1 MSDAQPRELA
11 PADFTTFFR
20 DVHGHDPFPWQQ
32 RLTEQVLAQEQ
43 WPQVIDLPTGAGKT
57 AVLDTAIFALAA
69 RPHRFPRRIA
79 FVIDRRIVV
88 DQVCE
93 RARRICDRVK
103 AGHTDILRLA
113 GERLGELSD
122 AREPLG
128 VTALRGG
135 IPIDSEWTHRPD
147 QPWVMVSTVDQ
158 FGSRLLFRG
167 YGVTPGMYPIHA
179 ALAGND
185 CLVIL
190 DEVHLSVPFAET
202 LAQVAAL
209 PAGGL
214 LRRFAVVEMSAT
226 PSNREAARFTL
237 NAAADLDGCDELRR
251 RVEARKEAKLVTVR
265 NHDALPGA
273 VLKIVRSIAKS
284 KGAVARGGSIGVVVN
299 RVRTARE
306 TYRILHTA
314 GYRTYLVTGRM
325 RPLDRR
331 EALTEIAPAVDPDGA
346 EESDELTVVVATQA
360 IEVGADFNFD
370 ALVTEC
376 AAVDSLRQRFGRL
389 DRRGARYARTGS
401 AAHAWIIGPKSVVDS
416 KKPDPIYGDSARAT
430 WDELKR
436 RAGDSGSDSIDVG
449 PQALTDFPAAAI
461 APRLRAPLLL
471 PTHMDAWTQTSP
483 QPIVGP
489 AVDWFLHGIDPERTT
504 SPDVSIVWRRDRSHE
519 VLRLVPPRQAEFLPV
534 PVGAARSW
542 LRGGPE
548 QEVADVDFSTAAN
561 GTEGPA
567 GAPVPGAEAEWV
579 RWQGFDEEPQSI
591 AIDQVRPGD
600 VLVVDPAKGG
610 LLAGTWDP
618 SSREPVSDLG
628 DAAQLA
634 YGRRATLRLD
644 RHLPEIGDVPSPAAA
659 EEAEVPAEQR
669 IEQWLRARSADPGS
683 PPEWFAEAAA
693 RLCGQF
699 ELHPVEPNKDQTGS
713 AYYVLTERHART
725 GRTIVDAA
733 TMDGSDQSASLTGTG
748 VTLASHLH
756 GVANRAAGIAI
767 RLGWGAELVE
777 DVRMAGRLHDLG
789 KVDPRFQE
797 QLVGGDPV
805 DLEMCDEPLAKS
817 LPGVRRTRR
826 YPTGMRHELASVALV
841 ESNRDVLHCAH
852 DPDLVLHLIATHHGW
867 ARPLPP
873 VIEDPDP
880 RTLVWTVDGCS
891 LRTDSDLQASSLA
904 LEAADRFWRLVARYG
919 YYGLAWLEAIL
930 RLADHQQ
937 SAAEAEQP

>member
-1 MSDAQPRELA
+1 MSEAQQRELA
-11 PADFTTFFR
+11 PADFVAFFR
-20 DVHGHDPFPWQQ
+20 DIHGHAPFPWQR
-32 RLTEQVLAQEQ
+32 RLTEQVLGQEQ

-93 RARRICDRVK
+93 RARRIRDKVK
-103 AGHTDILRLA
+103 AGDTDILRLA
-113 GERLGELSD
+113 RERLCELSD
-122 AREPLG
+122 ARDPLG
-128 VTALRGG
+128 VAALRGG
-135 IPIDSEWTHRPD
+135 IPIDRDWTHRPD

-167 YGVTPGMYPIHA
+167 YGVTPGMHPIHA

-209 PAGGL
+209 HAGGL
-214 LRRFAVVEMSAT
+214 PRRFTVVEMSAT
-226 PSNREAARFTL
+226 PSNHDATRFTL
-237 NAAADLDGCDELRR
+237 NAAADLDGCVELRR
-251 RVEARKEAKLVTVR
+251 RMEARKEAELVTVC
-265 NHDALPGA
+265 NHDDIPGA
-273 VLKIVRSIAKS
+273 VLKIVGSIATSKS
-284 KGAVARGGSIGVVVN
+284 ADGRCSSVGVVVN

-306 TYRILHTA
+306 TYRMLEAA

-325 RPLDRR
+325 RPLDRGDV
-331 EALTEIAPAVDPDGA
+331 LTEIAPAVDPDRA
-346 EESDELTVVVATQA
+346 EESESLTVVVATQA

-401 AAHAWIIGPKSVVDS
+401 PAHAWIIGPKSVVDS
-416 KKPDPIYGDSARAT
+416 KKPDPIYGNSVRAT

-436 RAGDSGSDSIDVG
+436 RAGDSGSDPIDVG
-449 PQALTDFPAAAI
+449 PRALTDFPTAAT
-461 APRLRAPLLL
+461 APRAQAPLLL
-471 PTHMDAWTQTSP
+471 STHMDAWIQTSP
-483 QPIVGP
+483 QPMVAP
-489 AVDWFLHGIDPERTT
+489 PVDWFLHGIDPERNAN
-504 SPDVSIVWRRDRSHE
+504 SDVSIVWRRDRSGE
-519 VLRLVPPRQAEFLPV
+519 VLRLVPPRQAEFLQV
-534 PVGAARSW
+534 PVGAAKSW
-542 LRGGPE
+542 LSGGPE
-548 QEVADVDFSTAAN
+548 LDVADVDFSSTGN
-561 GTEGPA
+561 GTEGQA
-567 GAPVPGAEAEWV
+567 GVRSPGAEAEWV
-579 RWQGFDEEPQSI
+579 RWEGFDEEPRTI
-591 AIDQVRPGD
+591 DIDQVRPGD

-618 SSREPVSDLG
+618 SSPEPVSDLG
-628 DAAQLA
+628 DEAQMA

-644 RHLPEIGDVPSPAAA
+644 RHLPGIGDAPSPT
-659 EEAEVPAEQR
+659 EAEVPAEQR
-669 IEQWLRARSADPGS
+669 IEQWLRARAADPGG
-683 PPEWFAEAAA
+683 PPEWLAQAAG
-693 RLCGQF
+693 RLRGRF
-699 ELHPVEPNKDQTGS
+699 EYRPVGLDEGQTGYG
-713 AYYVLTERHART
+713 YYVLIERHART
-725 GRTIVDAA
+725 GRTIVEAA
-733 TMDGSDQSASLTGTG
+733 TMDGSDESSSLTGTG
-748 VTLASHLH
+748 VTLARHLQEV
-756 GVANRAAGIAI
+756 GNRAAGIAT
-767 RLGWGAELVE
+767 RLGWGAEFVE
-777 DVRMAGRLHDLG
+777 DVRLAGRLHDLG
-789 KVDPRFQE
+789 KVDRRFQE

-805 DLEMCDEPLAKS
+805 DLEMLDEPLGKS

-919 YYGLAWLEAIL
+919 YHGLAWLEAIL